1 MAPDALTPEELE
13 GQRAEALPARE
24 VMTLI
29 NHPGNLV
36 PPDAGITPEPITPG
50 PLPPEM
56 APMPDP
62 GETT

>member
-1 MAPDALTPEELE
+1 MAPDELTPEELE
-13 GQRAEALPARE
+13 EQRAQALPARE

-36 PPDAGITPEPITPG
+36 PPDAGIEITPM
-50 PLPPEM
+50 PPVDPSQPD